1 MQVRNANE
9 IIRICNKI
17 KERID
22 AQERS
27 YAPRPHR
34 EETVKRSAAEIER

>member
-9 IIRICNKI
+9 IVRICNEI

-22 AQERS
+22 AKERS
-27 YAPRPHR
+27 HTVRPHR
-34 EETVKRSAAEIER
+34 EETVKRSSVEIER